1 MLNYHTKLGWEMNL
15 LGHIG
20 RNIVTGAGTGMSV
33 ETWMV
38 AR

>member
-20 RNIVTGAGTGMSV
+20 RNIVTGAGMRV

>member
-20 RNIVTGAGTGMSV
+20 RNIVTGTGMRV